1 MNTDKK
7 PVDPGLLEGSIGS
20 SEGAAGGCTS
30 PKGSGRQNPFSSV
43 FIGVHR
49 WLVPLALAV
58 VTLAVYWPVR
68 NHLFINYDD
77 PVYVTENRHVQA
89 GISGRGLAWAFF
101 NLHGEHTYWHPVTW
115 VSHMLD
121 CQLFGLSPGPHHL
134 VNVAFHVANAL
145 LLLVVLRRMTGAFW
159 RSAMV
164 AGLFALH
171 PLQVD
176 TVAWVTERKNVLS
189 TLFWL
194 LTVWAYV
201 RYAEGHSPTS
211 IVQRLKSEGRSPKA
225 ERNPRAEVRSPKPEA
240 RVPWSVVCCP
250 RSLSHLP
257 SSVFYFLSLSL
268 FALGLM
274 CKPALVTLP
283 FALLLLDYWP
293 LGRMQNEECRMKKGS
308 VRSPVSR
315 ITFPVS
321 RLTLLLEKLPFLAL
335 AGAAAFVTLAGHHEI
350 RAEGTAGLAWQ
361 WRVANA
367 LVSYVRYLG
376 KTFWPSHL
384 AVFYPHPGV
393 WPVEVVG
400 GSVLILLAVSG
411 FVIWRARQAPYL
423 VTGWLWFLGVL
434 VPMIGI
440 IQAGVQAMADRFAY
454 VPLIGLF
461 IMIVW
466 GLGDWAERGV
476 RRSADLQSAAS
487 RISNP
492 QSPGE
497 VSRAG
502 RLQTCDTA
510 DCKSALR
517 GRWLR
522 EYGTFG
528 LAALALAGCA
538 LLTSRQLSYWQNTTT
553 LFEHALQVT
562 RNNSCAHFSLGN
574 ELADRGKTQQAMTE
588 WEAAVEIEPGRA
600 DIHGRIAG
608 SLSRQ
613 GDFTGAIERYRRAL
627 QIDPD
632 HAEVLNNLAW
642 LLATCPEASQR
653 SGPEAVQLALK
664 ACKLTRM
671 RRTVMV
677 GTLAAAY
684 AEAGRFAEAGAM
696 AQKACAL
703 ATEEGDGALLERN
716 QQLLDLYRA
725 GKPYHETALRQV
737 EF

>member
-1 MNTDKK
+1 LSPAKRI
-7 PVDPGLLEGSIGS
+7 PREWIAGL
-20 SEGAAGGCTS
+20 
-30 PKGSGRQNPFSSV
+30 V
-43 FIGVHR
+43 
-49 WLVPLALAV
+49 LAV
-58 VTLAVYWPVR
+58 VTLVVYWPVR

-89 GISGRGLAWAFF
+89 GLSGPGLAWAFL

-121 CQLFGLSPGPHHL
+121 CQLFGLNPGPQHL
-134 VNVAFHVANAL
+134 VNVAFHIANAL

-189 TLFWL
+189 TFFWL

-201 RYAEGHSPTS
+201 GYAEGRMRKSSTEHPTS
-211 IVQRLKSEGRSPKA
+211 NIQHPTSNFPH
-225 ERNPRAEVRSPKPEA
+225 PT
-240 RVPWSVVCCP
+240 
-250 RSLSHLP
+250 
-257 SSVFYFLSLSL
+257 SSFYLLSLFF

-274 CKPALVTLP
+274 SKPALVTLP
-283 FALLLLDYWP
+283 FVMLLLDYWP
-293 LGRMQNEECRMKKGS
+293 LGRMQNEECRMKKGT
-308 VRSPVSR
+308 VRSPASR
-315 ITFPVS
+315 IALPVS
-321 RLTLLLEKLPFLAL
+321 RLTLLLEKLPFFAL
-335 AGAAAFVTLAGHHEI
+335 AAAAAFVTLAGHHEI

-384 AVFYPHPGV
+384 AVFYPHPGI

-400 GSVLILLAVSG
+400 GSALILLAVSG

-440 IQAGVQAMADRFAY
+440 IQAGAQAMADRFAY

-466 GLGDWAERGV
+466 GVGDWAER
-476 RRSADLQSAAS
+476 S
-487 RISNP
+487 
-492 QSPGE
+492 
-497 VSRAG
+497 
-502 RLQTCDTA
+502 
-510 DCKSALR
+510 
-517 GRWLR
+517 RWLR

-528 LAALALAGCA
+528 LAALVLAGCA
-538 LLTSRQLSYWQNTTT
+538 LLTIRQLSYWQNTTT

-562 RNNSCAHFSLGN
+562 SNNSCAHFSLGN
-574 ELADRGKTQQAMTE
+574 ELADQGKTQRAMQE
-588 WEAAVEIEPGRA
+588 WETALEIEPNRA
-600 DIHGRIAG
+600 DIHGRIAS

-613 GDFTGAIERYRRAL
+613 GDFTGALARYRCAL
-627 QIDPD
+627 EIDPD
-632 HAEVLNNLAW
+632 LAEVLNNLAW
-642 LLATCPEASQR
+642 LLATCPEASLR
-653 SGPEAVQLALK
+653 NGAEAVQLAFK
-664 ACKLTRM
+664 ACELTRF
-671 RRTVMV
+671 RRTIMV
-677 GTLAAAY
+677 GTLAATY
-684 AEAGRFAEAGAM
+684 AEAGRLAEAVKT
-696 AQKACAL
+696 AQAACAL
-703 ATEEGDGALLERN
+703 ATEEGDDALLVRN

-725 GKPYHETALRQV
+725 GKPYHENASRQV

>member
-1 MNTDKK
+1 
-7 PVDPGLLEGSIGS
+7 
-20 SEGAAGGCTS
+20 
-30 PKGSGRQNPFSSV
+30 
-43 FIGVHR
+43 
-49 WLVPLALAV
+49 
-58 VTLAVYWPVR
+58 VR

-89 GISGRGLAWAFF
+89 GLSGPGLAWAFL
-101 NLHGEHTYWHPVTW
+101 NLHGEHTYWHPITW

-121 CQLFGLSPGPHHL
+121 CQLFGLNPGPHHL
-134 VNVAFHVANAL
+134 VNVAYHIANAL

-189 TLFWL
+189 TFFWL

-201 RYAEGHSPTS
+201 GYAEGRMRKSSTEHPTS
-211 IVQRLKSEGRSPKA
+211 NIQHPTS
-225 ERNPRAEVRSPKPEA
+225 N
-240 RVPWSVVCCP
+240 
-250 RSLSHLP
+250 
-257 SSVFYFLSLSL
+257 FYLLSLC
-268 FALGLM
+268 FFTLGLM
-274 CKPALVTLP
+274 SKPALVTLP
-283 FALLLLDYWP
+283 FVMLLLDYWP
-293 LGRMQNEECRMKKGS
+293 LGRMQNAECRMQKGT
-308 VRSPVSR
+308 VRSPASR
-315 ITFPVS
+315 IALPVS

-335 AGAAAFVTLAGHHEI
+335 AAAAAFVTLAGHHEI

-384 AVFYPHPGV
+384 AVFYPHPGI

-400 GSVLILLAVSG
+400 GSALILLAVSG
-411 FVIWRARQAPYL
+411 FVIWRARQSPYL
-423 VTGWLWFLGVL
+423 VMGWLWFLGVL

-440 IQAGVQAMADRFAY
+440 IQAGTQAMADRFAY

-461 IMIVW
+461 IMVVW
-466 GLGDWAERGV
+466 GLGDWA
-476 RRSADLQSAAS
+476 
-487 RISNP
+487 
-492 QSPGE
+492 
-497 VSRAG
+497 
-502 RLQTCDTA
+502 
-510 DCKSALR
+510 ALR

-522 EYGTFG
+522 EYGSFG
-528 LAALALAGCA
+528 FAALVLAGCA

-562 RNNSCAHFSLGN
+562 SNNSCAHFSLGN
-574 ELADRGKTQQAMTE
+574 ELADEGKTQQAMKE
-588 WEAAVEIEPGRA
+588 WETALEIEPSRA

-613 GDFTGAIERYRRAL
+613 GNFTGALARYRRAL
-627 QIDPD
+627 EIDPD
-632 HAEVLNNLAW
+632 LAEVLNNLAW
-642 LLATCPEASQR
+642 LLATCPEASLR
-653 SGPEAVQLALK
+653 NGAEAVQLAFK
-664 ACKLTRM
+664 ACELTRF
-671 RRTVMV
+671 RRTIMV
-677 GTLAAAY
+677 GTLAATY
-684 AEAGRFAEAGAM
+684 AEAGRLAEAVKT
-696 AQKACAL
+696 AQAACAL
-703 ATEEGDGALLERN
+703 ATEEGDDALLVRN

-725 GKPYHETALRQV
+725 GKPYHENASRQV

>member
-1 MNTDKK
+1 
-7 PVDPGLLEGSIGS
+7 
-20 SEGAAGGCTS
+20 
-30 PKGSGRQNPFSSV
+30 
-43 FIGVHR
+43 
-49 WLVPLALAV
+49 LALAV

-89 GISGRGLAWAFF
+89 GISGPGLAWAFL

-134 VNVAFHVANAL
+134 VNVAFHVTNAL

-189 TLFWL
+189 TLFFL
-194 LTVWAYV
+194 LTVWAYA

-211 IVQRLKSEGRSPKA
+211 IVQRLKSERRSPKA
-225 ERNPRAEVRSPKPEA
+225 ERNPRAEVRSPKPQA
-240 RVPWSVVCCP
+240 RVPWSVVRFP
-250 RSLSHLP
+250 RSLSNLP

-283 FALLLLDYWP
+283 FVLLLLDYWP
-293 LGRMQNEECRMKKGS
+293 LGRMQNDECRMMNAKVGS
-308 VRSPVSR
+308 PASR
-315 ITFPVS
+315 IALPVS
-321 RLTLLLEKLPFLAL
+321 RLTLLLEKLPFFAL
-335 AGAAAFVTLAGHHEI
+335 AGVAAFVTLVGHHEI
-350 RAEGTAGLAWQ
+350 RAEGTGGLAWQ
-361 WRVANA
+361 WRMANA
-367 LVSYVRYLG
+367 LVSYARYLG

-384 AVFYPHPGV
+384 AVFYPHPGT
-393 WPVEVVG
+393 WPVQVVG
-400 GSVLILLAVSG
+400 ASALILLAVSG

-423 VTGWLWFLGVL
+423 VMGWLWFLGVL

-461 IMIVW
+461 IMVVW
-466 GLGDWAERGV
+466 GLGDWAERGGW
-476 RRSADLQSAAS
+476 RR
-487 RISNP
+487 
-492 QSPGE
+492 G
-497 VSRAG
+497 
-502 RLQTCDTA
+502 
-510 DCKSALR
+510 
-517 GRWLR
+517 
-522 EYGTFG
+522 YGTFG
-528 LAALALAGCA
+528 FAALVLAGCA

-553 LFEHALQVT
+553 LFVHALQVT
-562 RNNSCAHFSLGN
+562 SNNSCAHFSLGN
-574 ELADRGKTQQAMTE
+574 ELADQGKTQQAMKE
-588 WEAAVEIEPGRA
+588 WETALEIEPSRA
-600 DIHGRIAG
+600 DIHGRIAS
-608 SLSRQ
+608 SLSWQ
-613 GDFTGAIERYRRAL
+613 GNFSEAIARYRRAL
-627 QIDPD
+627 EIDPD
-632 HAEVLNNLAW
+632 LAEVLNNLAW

-653 SGPEAVQLALK
+653 NGPEAVQLAFK
-664 ACKLTRM
+664 ACELTRF
-671 RRTVMV
+671 RRTIMV

-684 AEAGRFAEAGAM
+684 AEAGRLAEAVKT
-696 AQKACAL
+696 AQSACAL
-703 ATEEGDGALLERN
+703 ATEEGDDALLVRN

-725 GKPYHETALRQV
+725 GKPYHENASRQV